1 MKKIRIRKYHNII
14 SIYIKNEIRN
24 YERELK
30 KREMNITL
38 QPEHLHLS
46 IFIIVNEYITVSEVL
61 FLCSTTLMYISYMN
75 KAF

>member
-30 KREMNITL
+30 KREIETC
-38 QPEHLHLS
+38 LS
-46 IFIIVNEYITVSEVL
+46 G
-61 FLCSTTLMYISYMN
+61 
-75 KAF
+75 K